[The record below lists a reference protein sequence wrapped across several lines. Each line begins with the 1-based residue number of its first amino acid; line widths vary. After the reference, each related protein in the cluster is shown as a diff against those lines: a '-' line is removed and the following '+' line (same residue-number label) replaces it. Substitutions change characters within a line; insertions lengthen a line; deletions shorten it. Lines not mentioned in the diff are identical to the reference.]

1 MYFNKYYYSL
11 YNINIYIYNML
22 NIYNKNN
29 LLLIGGVASLNIL
42 FDINYINYLGKKFK
56 FPYMN
61 IDLSLLRN
69 DKSLREAIYNFLP
82 KGIKNKTNII
92 MLRLHITEV
101 GNDLPK
107 YPLDITFLLN
117 MNANLLYNFISK
129 LLYNAKNIYVEI
141 TLKNK

>member
-1 MYFNKYYYSL
+1 
-11 YNINIYIYNML
+11 ML
-22 NIYNKNN
+22 NIYKNN
-29 LLLIGGVASLNIL
+29 IILIGGVASLNML
-42 FDINYINYLGKKFK
+42 FKLNYITYSGKKLEL
-56 FPYMN
+56 PSMN
-61 IDLSLLRN
+61 KDLSFLRK
-69 DKSLREAIYNFLP
+69 DISLRETIDNFLP

-101 GNDLPK
+101 GKDLPN

-129 LLYNAKNIYVEI
+129 LLSSSKFLYIEI